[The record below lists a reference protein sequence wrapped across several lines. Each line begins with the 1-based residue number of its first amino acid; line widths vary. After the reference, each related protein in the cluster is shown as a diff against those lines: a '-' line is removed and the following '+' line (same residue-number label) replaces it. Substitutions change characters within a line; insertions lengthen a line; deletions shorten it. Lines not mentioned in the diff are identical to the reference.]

1 VERGERSERSPR
13 SDGGQNPDLELAV
26 TPRRRREQSEQLQ
39 ATLLSLLDELES
51 IIEGGTRIPFSSRVL
66 IDRDVYL
73 DAVDAIR
80 LAVPEAV
87 VQAERIVRDKE
98 RIIAQADAEAER
110 VTSLAKEQAAFLVSE
125 RQLLR
130 AAELQSNAILE
141 TAHDEAKEIVS
152 SAQKYTSDL
161 MAQMESDALRVLAE
175 IRKAASQ
182 VKQNVT

>member
-1 VERGERSERSPR
+1 VERGEKPERSHR
-13 SDGGQNPDLELAV
+13 IDSGQNTDLEPTI

-39 ATLLSLLDELES
+39 SMLLSLLDELES
-51 IIEGGTRIPFSSRVL
+51 SIEGGMRFPFSSRVL
-66 IDRDVYL
+66 IDRDIYL

-110 VTSLAKEQAAFLVSE
+110 VTSLAREQAAFLISE

-130 AAELQSNAILE
+130 GAELQSNAILE
-141 TAHDEAKEIVS
+141 TARDEAKEIVS
-152 SAQKYTSDL
+152 SARKYASDL
-161 MAQMESDALRVLAE
+161 MAQMENEALRVLAE